1 MFQTAVIAS
10 GSKGNCFLV
19 RTEQTKL
26 IIDAG
31 LSAKRVLEAMASL
44 KLDHNKVEAVLISH
58 EHSDHIKG
66 AGVLCRKL
74 NIPLYITD
82 LTYNLCRARLGK
94 LPLGVH
100 HFKIGERFEIGDL
113 LIDSFPASHDGIDG
127 ANFII
132 EKIGESNRKLALVT
146 DLGYSSR
153 LTKLKMQKATTLILE
168 CNHDV
173 ELLLDG
179 PYPWHLK
186 QRIRSRHGHL
196 SNDQAIEL
204 FREIMHPELVNVILA
219 HLSEVNNCP
228 DLVEKLWG
236 EFLRSI
242 NSESKLLISSQYEP
256 TPLVDI

>member
-19 RTEQTKL
+19 RTDNTKL

-74 NIPLYITD
+74 KIPIYITEK
-82 LTYNLCRARLGK
+82 TFSLCQARLGK
-94 LPLGVH
+94 LPLGVN
-100 HFKIGERFEIGDL
+100 HFNLGERFQIGDL

-132 EKIGESNRKLALVT
+132 EKIGENTRKLALVT

-153 LTKLKMQKATTLILE
+153 LTKLKLKDVTTIVLE
-168 CNHDV
+168 SNHDV
-173 ELLLDG
+173 DLLLDG
-179 PYPWHLK
+179 PYPWYLK

-204 FREIMHPELVNVILA
+204 FREIMHADLSNIILA
-219 HLSEVNNCP
+219 HLSEINNCP
-228 DLVEKLWG
+228 NLVEKLWS

-242 NSESKLLISSQYEP
+242 NSSSKLLISSQYKP
-256 TPLVDI
+256 TPLVEV